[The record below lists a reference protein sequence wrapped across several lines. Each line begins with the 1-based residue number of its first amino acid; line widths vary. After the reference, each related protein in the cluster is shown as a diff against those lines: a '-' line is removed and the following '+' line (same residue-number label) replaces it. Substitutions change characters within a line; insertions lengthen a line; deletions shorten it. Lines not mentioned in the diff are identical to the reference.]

1 MKSAW
6 SKGSFT
12 VEASLLMAI
21 LIPLLVGMMY
31 LGFYLHN
38 RAFLQ
43 GAACELAQ
51 IGLLYD
57 REEDAIKAMEQR
69 NRQLLDGYLPG
80 GGSWTGSVS
89 LERKEVQVTLRGSLQ
104 APGMAV
110 NLFLGDRLTM
120 QACIALKRKKPAL
133 SILRR
138 SRIENREGEWN
149 GSVLQE
155 R

>member
-1 MKSAW
+1 MKGAW

-38 RAFLQ
+38 RAFLP

-57 REEDAIKAMEQR
+57 REEDALRAMKSK
-69 NRQLLDGYLPG
+69 GI
-80 GGSWTGSVS
+80 GSCWTDIYWV
-89 LERKEVQVTLRGSLQ
+89 E
-104 APGMAV
+104 AV
-110 NLFLGDRLTM
+110 GVG
-120 QACIALKRKKPAL
+120 A
-133 SILRR
+133 
-138 SRIENREGEWN
+138 
-149 GSVLQE
+149 
-155 R
+155 

>member
-6 SKGSFT
+6 RKGSFT

-21 LIPLLVGMMY
+21 LIPLLVGMIY

-43 GAACELAQ
+43 GAAYELAQ

-57 REEDAIKAMEQR
+57 REEDAVRAMEER
-69 NRQLLDGYLPG
+69 SRQLLDGYLLG
-80 GGSWTGSVS
+80 GGRWTGSVS
-89 LERKEVQVTLRGSLQ
+89 LEREEVQVTLRGSLQ
-104 APGMAV
+104 APGIAV
-110 NLFLGDRLTM
+110 ELFLGDRLTM
-120 QACIALKRKKPAL
+120 QACTALKRKKPAL
-133 SILRR
+133 SVLRR
-138 SRIENREGEWN
+138 SRMENRKGEWN